1 MRNTVTDEMRYK
13 LLTLIQDKP
22 SVSQRELA
30 SEMGVSVGKINY
42 CIKALVDVGYIKLQN
57 FAKSEN
63 KSGYTYFLT
72 PQGIKEKVA
81 VTVRFLE
88 FKQQQYDAIKCEI
101 VELQKELLVVNNKFN
116 DRDF

>member
-13 LLTLIQDKP
+13 LLTLIQDNP

-57 FAKSEN
+57 FAKSE
-63 KSGYTYFLT
+63 KVLD
-72 PQGIKEKVA
+72 PIEKIIDIN
-81 VTVRFLE
+81 RYRLL
-88 FKQQQYDAIKCEI
+88 IM
-101 VELQKELLVVNNKFN
+101 QK
-116 DRDF
+116 